1 MSLRCA
7 ILPRAALLIALC
19 LSAVPCSSAF
29 SGTATARP
37 APQNIDGRRPSSKAG
52 VYHRLKK
59 GQTLSKLSRVYQI
72 PVSTLLQVNGIAD
85 PNSIPVHTR
94 IFIPGAARVLP
105 VPSGETR
112 SLAWPLTGRVTSPF
126 NLGNKHRHHEGIDI
140 DGEFGQRIRS
150 ARTGRVLEAGKSGR
164 YGNSILIDHG
174 AGLTTFYAHASKI
187 LVRAGDPVKQG
198 DVIAEV
204 GRSGNAQG
212 THLHFEARRNGRPVN
227 PLKLLDDRSVVA
239 AAH

>member
-1 MSLRCA
+1 MSLQCA
-7 ILPRAALLIALC
+7 IRPRAALLIALC
-19 LSAVPCSSAF
+19 LSALPSSSGCA
-29 SGTATARP
+29 GTATARP
-37 APQNIDGRRPSSKAG
+37 VPENLDGRRPSSKAG

-59 GQTLSKLSRVYQI
+59 GQTLSTISRIYQI
-72 PVSTLLQVNGIAD
+72 PVSTILQVNGIRD

-126 NLGNKHRHHEGIDI
+126 NLGDKRRHHEGIDI
-140 DGEFGQRIRS
+140 DGELGQRIRS
-150 ARTGRVLEAGKSGR
+150 AGTGMVLEAGKSGR
-164 YGNSILIDHG
+164 YGKAILIDHG
-174 AGLTTFYAHASKI
+174 AGLTTFYAHASKL

-204 GRSGNAQG
+204 GRSGNAKG

-227 PLKLLDDRSVVA
+227 PLGLLDDSSVVA
-239 AAH
+239 AAR